1 MPLNKRR
8 RVSSDD
14 PLASIFVLPPE
25 LIHRILSFLPISTGV
40 SLLQTIPTSHQFGTL
55 LHRSIYERS
64 VFYGN
69 HYLQNMTRWGVHN
82 ASIKQLSSSE
92 LAGLINNEGDSNKC
106 IIPKHF
112 IFKYTYDFYSCSDYN
127 QYEIMHN
134 FTHRLSQSEKYFELI
149 GDLEIQIDLCNK
161 LPKDEFDNFEIGFL
175 SKILRSP
182 KIHHNLTKLHLKRFH
197 RAVSNHDELAKLLEE
212 TLCSF
217 VNLDHLLIDSN
228 RIQNVHNLKIPR
240 NITSLSLMNNKITS
254 LPLNDPDFF
263 PPNLLTLNLS
273 CNDISNLKGV
283 HFPDSLQ
290 FLDVQLN
297 SLRKLSDI
305 SWPSNLRV
313 LIVSG
318 NELQLC
324 EDKIELPVNLQI
336 LNLLQNPN
344 IISFRG
350 LKLPN
355 TLRRI
360 FIDVVFEKLPI
371 DVPRKDSIIY
381 A

>member
-1 MPLNKRR
+1 M
-8 RVSSDD
+8 DD
-14 PLASIFVLPPE
+14 PLASLFVLPPE
-25 LIHRILSFLPISTGV
+25 LIHRILSFLPISTGI
-40 SLLQTIPTSHQFGTL
+40 SLLQTIPTSHQFGKL

-82 ASIKQLSSSE
+82 ASIKQLTTGE
-92 LAGLINNEGDSNKC
+92 LAGLIINEGDTDVS

-134 FTHRLSQSEKYFELI
+134 FVLRLLQSRKYFELI

-161 LPKDEFDNFEIGFL
+161 LPKDESDNFEIGYL
-175 SKILRSP
+175 SKILHSP
-182 KIHHNLTKLHLKRFH
+182 KIHYNLTKLHLKRFH
-197 RAVSNHDELAKLLEE
+197 RAVSNNDELSRLLED
-212 TLCSF
+212 TLSNF

-228 RIQNVHNLKIPR
+228 RIRNINKLKIPR
-240 NITSLSLMNNKITS
+240 KITSLSLMNNKITN
-254 LPLNDPDFF
+254 LPINDPDFF

-283 HFPDSLQ
+283 KFPNSLQ
-290 FLDVQLN
+290 FLDIQLN
-297 SLRKLSDI
+297 SLKKLSDI

-324 EDKIELPVNLQI
+324 EDKIELPTNLQI

-344 IISFRG
+344 IISFNG